1 MKSTI
6 LLQLLHLVDKEP
18 LVLLERLAQLDLQE
32 QLVAQEQQEV
42 LVLQDKQDLQVL
54 LVM

>member
-18 LVLLERLAQLDLQE
+18 LVLLERLAQLDLKELQV
-32 QLVAQEQQEV
+32 QLVQQEV
-42 LVLQDKQDLQVL
+42 LVLQDKQALQVS